1 VLELIQL
8 LLDLEVQELRLVIL
22 MVDQEIHLLL
32 FQSLLVEVVVEE
44 QHNITQPGQLLPMDL
59 VEVELV

>member
-1 VLELIQL
+1 MLELIQL
-8 LLDLEVQELRLVIL
+8 LLDLEVQELRLLIL

-32 FQSLLVEVVVEE
+32 FQSLLVEVVEEE

>member
-1 VLELIQL
+1 MLELIQL
-8 LLDLEVQELRLVIL
+8 LLDLEVQELRLLIL